1 MKMTRYA
8 TILAFSLFVGG
19 LAGAGDMMAAGGHGQ
34 GHGSIMMGAA
44 KWTPNDD
51 IAFLSGMIAHHEGAL
66 RMVEALGGKA
76 KDPQVAKWAK
86 DIVSAQKEEIGYM
99 ESLLKEAGKR
109 DAAAAA
115 DMDKMMRDML
125 ATKADPD
132 PEVNFVVLMIPHH
145 AGAIEMSVPAL
156 VGTEDPRIR
165 KLAKDI
171 ILAQTS
177 EIAAFRDWLEAKGVG
192 AKPAAMGH

>member
-1 MKMTRYA
+1 MRLTRYA
-8 TILAFSLFVGG
+8 AIAIFCLILGG
-19 LAGAGDMMAAGGHGQ
+19 AAGAGDMTMGGGHGQ
-34 GHGSIMMGAA
+34 GHGSAMTGMA
-44 KWTPNDD
+44 KWGTGDD

-86 DIVSAQKEEIGYM
+86 DIVSAQKEEIGFM

-109 DAAAAA
+109 DEAAAA
-115 DMDKMMRDML
+115 DMDKMMQAML
-125 ATKADPD
+125 ATKASPDPD
-132 PEVNFVVLMIPHH
+132 ANFVLLMIPHH

-156 VGTEDPRIR
+156 VGTNDPRIR

-177 EIAAFRDWLEAKGVG
+177 EIAAFRDWLEAKG
-192 AKPAAMGH
+192 MGGGH